1 MLLPRNWGLLP
12 ANCNVRLR
20 QISVSKIWL
29 IYSILCG
36 ISFAI
41 IYPLAILAISPKT
54 KTMAQG
60 DIFVFIEITNHT
72 AMYLFSV
79 AVFCR
84 IIIFAKTHIDYTN
97 AAFSIFDK
105 CKLLCNDNREIA
117 FIVPFVIRI
126 LYLYFGYAALNAIKL
141 MQNSENLETVPFV
154 YKYTYFIPDIIMANT
169 MMRFHTTIS
178 LQIVCCNRIN
188 EALVECME
196 IMKKSNAKSANELAK
211 IQFDVNQRFD
221 HITECHQQ
229 LHAVTRGTEP
239 LAANL
244 LIFYILKAFA
254 HLSSMVNLFFLNE
267 ISRPLPNN
275 HCSSS

>member
-254 HLSSMVNLFFLNE
+254 HLSSMVNLFFLN
-267 ISRPLPNN
+267 
-275 HCSSS
+275 